1 MPVVCQHKNIIIQTA
16 RAQRLFGSRRRSSQV
31 ETRWTPSEKNKK
43 IKIHA
48 FINYNIP
55 LFFLHGVER
64 PTRKVQFVKESYN
77 KSAGSQALC
86 ATVKKKNTRY

>member
-31 ETRWTPSEKNKK
+31 ETRWTPSEKN

-48 FINYNIP
+48 FINYNTP
-55 LFFLHGVER
+55 LFFLHGGGAPNPKGPIR
-64 PTRKVQFVKESYN
+64 
-77 KSAGSQALC
+77 
-86 ATVKKKNTRY
+86 